1 MFYFPNLDETTRLNM
16 ITELERD
23 CKQGLFYEP
32 VSMQKAYIPIYKTL
46 LLKTFASGSV
56 EMLQNSLLQSFFR
69 EKDLNGRKTPTN
81 IAQVVA
87 FSDFNRY
94 YSRAILIRALDEGKS
109 VSIYRAKTSQNER
122 KESNAILFRS
132 YSSKS
137 TLEQFLK
144 TMRDYRLLFSKN
156 SKVDFMKPNSGLSLR
171 LL

>member
-32 VSMQKAYIPIYKTL
+32 VSMQKAYIPIYKNL

-56 EMLQNSLLQSFFR
+56 EMLQKSLLQSFFR
-69 EKDLNGRKTPTN
+69 EKALNGRKTPTN

-109 VSIYRAKTSQNER
+109 VSI
-122 KESNAILFRS
+122 
-132 YSSKS
+132 
-137 TLEQFLK
+137 
-144 TMRDYRLLFSKN
+144 
-156 SKVDFMKPNSGLSLR
+156 
-171 LL
+171 

>member
-94 YSRAILIRALDEGKS
+94 YSRAILLRAIDEGKS
-109 VSIYRAKTSQNER
+109 VSIYRAKQSQKER
-122 KESNAILFRS
+122 KESNMMIHRN
-132 YSSKS
+132 YSDKN
-137 TLEQFLK
+137 TLEQLLRVL
-144 TMRDYRLLFSKN
+144 RDYRLLFLTN
-156 SKVDFMKPNSGLSLR
+156 SKVDFLKPNSGLSLR
-171 LL
+171 LF

>member
-109 VSIYRAKTSQNER
+109 VSIYRAKQVQRER
-122 KESNAILFRS
+122 KESNTMIHRN
-132 YSSKS
+132 YSDKN
-137 TLEQFLK
+137 TLEQLLHV
-144 TMRDYRLLFSKN
+144 MRDYRLLFLTN

-171 LL
+171 LF